1 MSGSSHSRQTST
13 LKHQHWLWLWGP
25 VIAYMALIF
34 YLSSLH
40 SPPLPPH
47 VSDKQGHSF
56 GYTWLSVLTTRAL
69 AGGLPRR
76 IGVAVALGALAITI
90 AYGASDE
97 FHQSFVAGRT
107 EDVFDLYADS
117 VGAAIGVVL
126 CWVWGIISTRN
137 AQ

>member
-1 MSGSSHSRQTST
+1 MKKLS
-13 LKHQHWLWLWGP
+13 LWGP

-40 SPPLPPH
+40 NPPLPAEI
-47 VSDKQGHSF
+47 SDKVGHGF
-56 GYTWLSVLTTRAL
+56 GYSGLGIVVTRAL

-76 IGVAVALGALAITI
+76 IGIAIALGALAISI

-97 FHQSFVAGRT
+97 FHLSFVAGRT
-107 EDVFDLYADS
+107 EDLHDLYADAI
-117 VGAAIGVVL
+117 GAAIGVAA
-126 CWVWGIISTRN
+126 CWLWGIIGTRN